1 MTSILIFGATG
12 KTGLQIVTQ
21 ALARGWSVRAV
32 VRDAAKLVIRHVNL
46 QVVVADMADPSA
58 IESALLAAPV
68 DAVVSALGV
77 YSREPT
83 TALSEGTR
91 HIVEAMR
98 RSGTH
103 RIVVVSSLGA
113 GDSHG
118 QGPFAVRMVQRF
130 ILKEVLVDKT
140 RQEQILARSGLEW
153 TSLRPPQLT
162 DDAGVR
168 DDLVTWSGP
177 QPSRR
182 LGWAV
187 SRASVARYVLES
199 VEHRKWIG
207 AAVCLAAPR

>member
-91 HIVEAMR
+91 HIVEAVPPQR
-98 RSGTH
+98 HLH
-103 RIVVVSSLGA
+103 RIVVVSTSSGA
-113 GDSHG
+113 GDS
-118 QGPFAVRMVQRF
+118 PW
-130 ILKEVLVDKT
+130 
-140 RQEQILARSGLEW
+140 S
-153 TSLRPPQLT
+153 SCPCRP
-162 DDAGVR
+162 
-168 DDLVTWSGP
+168 
-177 QPSRR
+177 
-182 LGWAV
+182 
-187 SRASVARYVLES
+187 
-199 VEHRKWIG
+199 
-207 AAVCLAAPR
+207 